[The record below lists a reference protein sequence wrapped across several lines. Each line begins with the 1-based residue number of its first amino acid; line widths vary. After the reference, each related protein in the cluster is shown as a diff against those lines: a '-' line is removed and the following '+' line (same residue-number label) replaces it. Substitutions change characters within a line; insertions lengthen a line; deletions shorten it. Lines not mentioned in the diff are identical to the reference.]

1 MKGLFLLTQA
11 IVFGIFIYYF
21 WLVEVIWPEEL
32 KEGQQ
37 ALDPEDE
44 GQQVNICVPVS
55 HANCQSEPEG
65 NL

>member
-32 KEGQQ
+32 KEDQQ
-37 ALDPEDE
+37 ALDPEDI
-44 GQQVNICVPVS
+44 G
-55 HANCQSEPEG
+55 
-65 NL
+65 